1 MRMLLTSGGI
11 QNPTIRR
18 ALDDLL
24 PKPLDECRA
33 LCVPTALYGH
43 PHVGPG
49 ENAWRFVSGREDNVM
64 TQLEWST
71 MGLLELTALPS
82 IPAERWQPLV
92 QDTDVLLV
100 GGGDAL
106 YLAHW
111 IRESGLAAMLP
122 RLDHVVWVGLSAGSM
137 VMTPRIGDDF
147 VGWRPP
153 GGGDEALGLVDFC
166 IYPHLDH
173 PSLPHNTTANARQW
187 ASTIGHPAFAIDDD
201 TAICVVDDEVD
212 VVSEGRWLRF

>member
-24 PKPLDECRA
+24 PRPLDECRA
-33 LCVPTALYGH
+33 LCIPTALYGH

-64 TQLEWST
+64 TQLEWSS

-92 QDTDVLLV
+92 EDTDVLLA

-122 RLDHVVWVGLSAGSM
+122 RLEHLVWVGLSAGSM

-153 GGGDEALGLVDFC
+153 GGGDGALGLVDFC

-173 PSLPHNTTANARQW
+173 PSLPHNTTAHARQW
-187 ASTIGHPAFAIDDD
+187 AATIGHPAFAIDDD
-201 TAICVVDDEVD
+201 TAIRVVGDEVD
-212 VVSEGRWLRF
+212 VVSEGRWLRC